1 MLNLTECHENCLCMD
16 CKNKACIHAGSKQAD
31 CPKYICDNPKPHDC
45 DHCKFLEE
53 YAAAMRHTSCL

>member
-16 CKNKACIHAGSKQAD
+16 CNNKACFHAGDKQAD
-31 CPKYICDNPKPHDC
+31 CPKYTCDNPTPHDC
-45 DHCKFLEE
+45 DNCEFLKS